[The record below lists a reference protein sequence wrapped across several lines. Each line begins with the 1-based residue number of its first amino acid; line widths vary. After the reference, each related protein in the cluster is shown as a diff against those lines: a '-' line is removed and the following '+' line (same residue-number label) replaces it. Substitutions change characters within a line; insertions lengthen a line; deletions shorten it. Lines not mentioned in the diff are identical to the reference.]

1 MRNPIAFFSKS
12 LCKITLA
19 EFLAMHKISR
29 QPQEEVMKIL
39 ARANW
44 FSCNE
49 SVETVRRY
57 LFKQADFIQ
66 SNMPHAILQCKQFSE
81 PFSTD
86 PRHIDIQFG
95 FFISEIYPLHNIHAI
110 SQNHFVSDT
119 TKLIYYLIY
128 DPSKIYISQANPQET
143 KIKICDFENHA
154 SP

>member
-39 ARANW
+39 ARTDW
-44 FSCNE
+44 FSCDE
-49 SVETVRRY
+49 SVEAVRRY
-57 LFKQADFIQ
+57 LSNQADFIQ
-66 SNMPHAILQCKQFSE
+66 SQMPHAILQCEQFLE

-86 PRHIDIQFG
+86 SRHIHIRLCL
-95 FFISEIYPLHNIHAI
+95 FISETYPLRNIHAI
-110 SQNHFVSDT
+110 SQNQSVSDT

-128 DPSKIYISQANPQET
+128 DPSKIYISQTNPPEA
-143 KIKICDFENHA
+143 KIKICDFESHA
-154 SP
+154 L